1 MIFMMK
7 KHTLIQLLPIM
18 LGFFVMGFCDIVG
31 VASDYVQR
39 SFHWSDTLTGF
50 VPSMVFI
57 WFLFLS
63 IPAGNLM
70 NRIGRKTTVL
80 LSLLVTVVGM
90 ILPLICY
97 DTLTCMLAFALLGIG
112 NAILQVSLN
121 PLLGNVITDRQYLTS
136 CLTLGQVVK
145 AVSSLCGPEFVI
157 FVVSQWGEDHWYL
170 CFPLLGL
177 VTVVTAVW
185 LWVTPIQRD
194 ESSGNGLAFSDTF
207 HLLGNSKMLMLF
219 FGILFIVGLDVS
231 VNFISSKLMM
241 GRFFW
246 TVEQAKFAPQDYFL
260 FRTIGALTGSY
271 LLTRVSE
278 IKYFRVCIVLCLAA
292 VVTLLFKSSPTFTLI
307 LIGIIG
313 FTASSIFSIIYSVAI
328 QERPAQANEISGLM
342 MTAISGGAIVT
353 AALGF
358 CIGHFGLA
366 GGVAVI
372 LVCATYLT
380 FCAFSVSHKNSK
392 SSII

>member
-1 MIFMMK
+1 MMK

-278 IKYFRVCIVLCLAA
+278 IKYFRVCIVLCLAV

>member
-1 MIFMMK
+1 
-7 KHTLIQLLPIM
+7 M

-80 LSLLVTVVGM
+80 LSLIVTVVGM
-90 ILPLICY
+90 ALPLAHY
-97 DTLTCMLAFALLGIG
+97 GTATCMAAFALLGIG

-121 PLLGNVITDRQYLTS
+121 PLLGNVISSRYLTS
-136 CLTLGQVVK
+136 SLTLGQVVK

-157 FVVSQWGEDHWYL
+157 FAVSRWGEDHWYL

-185 LWVTPIQRD
+185 LWATPIKH
-194 ESSGNGLAFSDTF
+194 EETTGKGLAFGDTF
-207 HLLGNSKMLMLF
+207 RLLTDRKMLMLF

-241 GRFFW
+241 GRFGW
-246 TVEQAKFAPQDYFL
+246 TVADAKFAPQCYFL

-271 LLTRVSE
+271 LLTRISE
-278 IKYFRVCIVLCLAA
+278 IKYFRTCIVLCLLAVAA
-292 VVTLLFKSSPTFTLI
+292 LLVKSTPAFTLV
-307 LIGIIG
+307 LIGFIG
-313 FTASSIFSIIYSVAI
+313 FTASSVFSIIYSVAI
-328 QERPAQANEISGLM
+328 QERPTQANEISGLM

-353 AALGF
+353 PVLGF
-358 CIGHFGLA
+358 CIGSFGLA

-372 LVCATYLT
+372 LVCAAYLT
-380 FCAFSVSHKNSK
+380 LCAFSVSHKTSK
-392 SSII
+392 SSI

>member
-1 MIFMMK
+1 MMK

>member
-1 MIFMMK
+1 
-7 KHTLIQLLPIM
+7 M

-80 LSLLVTVVGM
+80 LSLIVTVVGM
-90 ILPLICY
+90 ALPLAHY
-97 DTLTCMLAFALLGIG
+97 GTATCMAAFALLGIG

-121 PLLGNVITDRQYLTS
+121 PLLGNVISSRYLTS
-136 CLTLGQVVK
+136 SLTLGQVVK

-157 FVVSQWGEDHWYL
+157 FAVSRWGEDHWYL

-185 LWVTPIQRD
+185 LWATPIKH
-194 ESSGNGLAFSDTF
+194 EETTGKGLAFGDTF
-207 HLLGNSKMLMLF
+207 RLLADRKMLMLF

-241 GRFFW
+241 GRFGW
-246 TVEQAKFAPQDYFL
+246 TVADAKFAPQCYFL

-271 LLTRVSE
+271 LLTRISE
-278 IKYFRVCIVLCLAA
+278 IKYLR
-292 VVTLLFKSSPTFTLI
+292 
-307 LIGIIG
+307 
-313 FTASSIFSIIYSVAI
+313 TA
-328 QERPAQANEISGLM
+328 
-342 MTAISGGAIVT
+342 
-353 AALGF
+353 
-358 CIGHFGLA
+358 
-366 GGVAVI
+366 
-372 LVCATYLT
+372 
-380 FCAFSVSHKNSK
+380 
-392 SSII
+392 

>member
-1 MIFMMK
+1 
-7 KHTLIQLLPIM
+7 M

-39 SFHWSDTLTGF
+39 SFHWSDALTGF

-80 LSLLVTVVGM
+80 LSLIVTVVGM
-90 ILPLICY
+90 ALPLVHY
-97 DTLTCMLAFALLGIG
+97 GTTTCVAAFALLGIG

-121 PLLGNVITDRQYLTS
+121 PLLGNVISNRYLTS
-136 CLTLGQVVK
+136 SLTLGQVIK
-145 AVSSLCGPEFVI
+145 ALSSLCGPEFVI
-157 FVVSQWGEDHWYL
+157 FAVSRWGEDHWYL
-170 CFPLLGL
+170 CFPLLGI
-177 VTVVTAVW
+177 VTIITAVW
-185 LWVTPIQRD
+185 LWATPIKH
-194 ESSGNGLAFSDTF
+194 EETAGKGLAFGDTF
-207 HLLGNSKMLMLF
+207 RLLGDRKMLMLF

-241 GRFFW
+241 GRFDW
-246 TVEQAKFAPQDYFL
+246 TVAEAKFAPQCYFL

-271 LLTRVSE
+271 LLTRISE
-278 IKYFRVCIVLCLAA
+278 IKYFRVCIVLCLLAVAA
-292 VVTLLFKSSPTFTLI
+292 LLVKSTPTFTLV
-307 LIGIIG
+307 LIGFIG
-313 FTASSIFSIIYSVAI
+313 FTASSVFSIIYSVAI

-353 AALGF
+353 PVLGF
-358 CIGHFGLA
+358 CMGSFGLA

-372 LVCATYLT
+372 MVCAAYLT
-380 FCAFSVSHKNSK
+380 LCAFSVSHQTSK
-392 SSII
+392 SSI